1 MFENM
6 FECLIAI
13 AAGLFLLN
21 KGADWFVDSCN
32 RLALRFRISPFV
44 IGFFGVAFATSLPEI
59 VSTWYASFKSFSGIA
74 VGNIV
79 GSNIANIGLI
89 FGLAL
94 VVSRDGIKLYKREVS
109 GELEMLLITLIS
121 AVFLLS
127 GRMLSRAE
135 GAVLLSLFV
144 LYLWMWYRR
153 EKNNKGNKK
162 MATGANGSLFRIL
175 MVLFGGIVSVFV
187 GAYLVVNSAKAIAEM
202 MNVADTFIGV
212 TLVAVGTSLPE
223 LFTTIATLRKNY
235 TEMLFGDLIGSN
247 IVNLLV
253 ALGGAAVIRSIPLDF
268 CGMISAI
275 NMVIMTVVFT
285 IMSMHRKYSRYE
297 GVILLL
303 LYTLFMYVAYVTG

>member
-1 MFENM
+1 M
-6 FECLIAI
+6 
-13 AAGLFLLN
+13 
-21 KGADWFVDSCN
+21 
-32 RLALRFRISPFV
+32 

-94 VVSRDGIKLYKREVS
+94 IVSRDGIKLSKREVS

-127 GRMLSRAE
+127 GRMLSRSE

-153 EKNNKGNKK
+153 EKNNKYCLGNKK
-162 MATGANGSLFRIL
+162 ISTGANGSLFRIV

-187 GAYLVVNSAKAIAEM
+187 GAYLVVNSSKAIADM
-202 MNVADTFIGV
+202 MGVADTFIGV

-253 ALGGAAVIRSIPLDF
+253 ALGGAAVIRSILLDF

-275 NMVIMTVVFT
+275 NMVIMAVVFT
-285 IMSMHRKYSRYE
+285 LMSMHRKYSRYE

-303 LYTLFMYVAYVTG
+303 LYVLFMYVAYVTG